1 MRSALR
7 ESVLRKALLAGFVAY
22 LYAAIAASAVDPFYA
37 DLYQRGMA
45 HFAAGE
51 FAPAAKDLRLAA
63 FGSVDVPEQFET
75 AHIYAAIAAS
85 KSGADTEV
93 RTSVQRVYAAERI
106 QRTYAALKLPE
117 TVRKDFDALAR
128 TALTAN
134 ELAYLQSN
142 APPPARTMPQVV
154 THPIPGGTH
163 PQPASDPPPAH
174 PAGTAADAEKAVAA
188 GQLGTA
194 RAIYESLLESPQ
206 LTHADLLQIGEG
218 LYRVRDFAAA
228 TRAFARVGTFEKGE
242 EGDRYYYAVALFET
256 GQHAAAKRELA
267 AALPHIEITSDVEQ
281 YRTKIQEAKD

>member
-7 ESVLRKALLAGFVAY
+7 ESVLRKARLVGFVAI
-22 LYAAIAASAVDPFYA
+22 LYASITAAAVDPFYA

-45 HFAAGE
+45 HFASKE

-85 KSGADTEV
+85 KSGGDAEV

-106 QRTYAALKLPE
+106 QRTYASLKLPE
-117 TVRKDFDALAR
+117 AVRKDFDALAKA
-128 TALTAN
+128 TLTAN

-142 APPPARTMPQVV
+142 APPPARTMPTVV
-154 THPIPGGTH
+154 THAIPGGTH
-163 PQPASDPPPAH
+163 PQPASDPPPAQ
-174 PAGTAADAEKAVAA
+174 PAGTVADAEKAIAA

-194 RAIYESLLESPQ
+194 RSIYESLLASPQ
-206 LTHADLLQIGEG
+206 LTHADLLKIGEG
-218 LYRVRDFAAA
+218 LYRVRDFSAA
-228 TRAFARVGTFEKGE
+228 TRAFAHVGSFEKGE

-281 YRTKIQEAKD
+281 YRTKIQEAKE

>member
-1 MRSALR
+1 
-7 ESVLRKALLAGFVAY
+7 VAC
-22 LYAAIAASAVDPFYA
+22 LYASIAAAAVDPFYA

-45 HFAAGE
+45 HFASGE

-85 KSGADTEV
+85 KSGQDADV

-106 QRTYAALKLPE
+106 QRTYALLKLPE
-117 TVRKDFDALAR
+117 SVRKNFDALAR

-142 APPPARTMPQVV
+142 APAPPRTMPQVV

-163 PQPASDPPPAH
+163 PQPTADPPPAQ
-174 PAGTAADAEKAVAA
+174 PAGTAADAEKAIAA

-194 RAIYESLLESPQ
+194 RSIYESMLESPQ
-206 LTHADLLQIGEG
+206 LTHTDLLKIGEG
-218 LYRVRDFAAA
+218 LYRVRDFTAA
-228 TRAFARVGTFEKGE
+228 TRAFGRAGTFEKGE

-256 GQHAAAKRELA
+256 GQNAAAKRELA
-267 AALPHIEITSDVEQ
+267 AALPHIEITSDVAQ
-281 YRTKIQEAKD
+281 YRTKIQEAKE